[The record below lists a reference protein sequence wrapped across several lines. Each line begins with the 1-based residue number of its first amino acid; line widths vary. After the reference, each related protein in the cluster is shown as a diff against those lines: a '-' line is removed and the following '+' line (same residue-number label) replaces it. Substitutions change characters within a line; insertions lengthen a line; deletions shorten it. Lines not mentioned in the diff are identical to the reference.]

1 MRIVHKR
8 WALQIYGDKMS
19 ISDSEGKVIYE
30 GHKPEDALC
39 TEERLRE
46 IIEIKQKERGT
57 K

>member
-8 WALQIYGDKMS
+8 WALQIYGDRMS